1 MANRTLSR
9 LLLTAFGVSLLAG
22 AGQLGLAFGFG
33 IIRLTGAFNGATVN
47 QWPAQLVWVGWF
59 AANAAV
65 IGAVLTERA
74 ARQDRQL
81 TGTGRQL
88 AVAGSAALGA
98 TVVAPLC
105 MQPARSAELISV
117 DPVWAVA
124 ICAVLGA
131 VVGAGAALAVLVRPP
146 FAWNMAALA
155 GAMWLIALLSVVPS
169 LGASGPLTPVRL
181 GVLEP
186 SWLSAD
192 TAQRLALLILP
203 LLALLAGLAGGA
215 VARWR
220 GHPPL
225 TSGPSGVAGPV
236 LVAFAYLAAG
246 PGDSADRYQLAPYYG
261 ALIAIGVGAL
271 GSAAAAL
278 LPWPLTGRS
287 ASGTPAIEPTAIL
300 QPLPA
305 TPALPASSPRSAEHH
320 PVAAADAPPHW
331 QWPEPQPSLDPS
343 TATEVTTEA
352 SPEARRL
359 PPTSAAD
366 RHPAPTPAT
375 DHLSATES
383 EPATVTWE
391 PAPTAAAATTEPGP
405 AQAPATAEPRPTK
418 ATAPRPTKAAATK
431 GPGPTAATT
440 SAVETQRAPTPAA
453 ETVDPAE
460 DSAPVGDGSD
470 IPLAKRSARSPLAPA
485 PAASAAPDPVEASAG
500 KAPTP
505 RRTRKPRAGTTAAPV
520 QPQPEQ
526 SADQQPEQAKP
537 VVLPEATKT
546 SDDNSPA
553 DPSAPTAT
561 SSEATGPVEPDL
573 NAPATPDDSARP
585 TQSPFTLTDSAP
597 TDLRPEPAPRPRHR
611 LSLPELNSATPW
623 NAFAPA
629 RPADPPPAEDQQTTT
644 PEVSAAFAAAPA
656 RATDPAATARDLS
669 AAFTKPPAVTPEDI
683 QPGEERDKGLRGL
696 FRRGRSRPGG
706 TVDGEEPLPA
716 QDEEYVDWVT
726 GLGRPVAE
734 DEPAPKKSRR
744 SLRSTGRHHRD

>member
-261 ALIAIGVGAL
+261 ALIAIAVGAL

-366 RHPAPTPAT
+366 RHPDPTPAT

-383 EPATVTWE
+383 EPATVAWE
-391 PAPTAAAATTEPGP
+391 PAPSAAAATTE
-405 AQAPATAEPRPTK
+405 
-418 ATAPRPTKAAATK
+418 
-431 GPGPTAATT
+431 PGPTAATT

-520 QPQPEQ
+520 KPQPEQ

-546 SDDNSPA
+546 GDDNSPA

-573 NAPATPDDSARP
+573 NAPATPEDSARP
-585 TQSPFTLTDSAP
+585 TQSPSTLTDSAP

-669 AAFTKPPAVTPEDI
+669 AAFTKPPAVAPEDI
-683 QPGEERDKGLRGL
+683 QPGEDRDKGLRGL

-706 TVDGEEPLPA
+706 MVDGEEPLPA

-734 DEPAPKKSRR
+734 EEPGPKKSRR